1 MAKIVDPHNLPDR
14 KLSIPGLKPPVCA
27 DQLVTDDGDPREADQ
42 FNRMLRELRDQ
53 GAAGAALRQH
63 RTP

>member
-27 DQLVTDDGDPREADQ
+27 DQLVTDDGDRAK
-42 FNRMLRELRDQ
+42 
-53 GAAGAALRQH
+53 
-63 RTP
+63 RTSSIE